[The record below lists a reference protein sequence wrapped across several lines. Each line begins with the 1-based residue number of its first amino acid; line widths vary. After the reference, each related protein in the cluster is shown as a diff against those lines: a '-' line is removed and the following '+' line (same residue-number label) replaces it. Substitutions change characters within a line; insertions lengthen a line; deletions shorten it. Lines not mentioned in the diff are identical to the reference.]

1 MNCDKIKTIEKSKGY
16 DRKIMSLIE
25 KLYSFII
32 FISVTIGIGIGQFE
46 IVRGSAEIFIVPLLV
61 IMLYITFLQ
70 IPIEDI
76 KTSFKN
82 LRFTSST
89 IIMNFIWTPILAWIL
104 AILFLSDNPALWI
117 GLLC

>member
-1 MNCDKIKTIEKSKGY
+1 
-16 DRKIMSLIE
+16 MSLIE

-32 FISVTIGIGIGQFE
+32 FISVIIGICIGQFE
-46 IVRGSAEIFIVPLLV
+46 IVRGSAEFFIVPLLV

-76 KTSFKN
+76 KISFKN

-89 IIMNFIWTPILAWIL
+89 IIMNFVWTPILHGYWQSCFYQITL
-104 AILFLSDNPALWI
+104 HYGS
-117 GLLC
+117 GLLCCWLPHVQNVF